1 MTQHLDTSL
10 LAAALTNEAET
21 ERMQA
26 WLGAQAA
33 GSLIISEWVATEFSA
48 ALSIKLRTG
57 QIEEVHRADALAM
70 FAQMRAD
77 SFTPLPISAVEFRTA
92 AHFADQY
99 GLGLRAGD
107 ALHLAVCANNG
118 ATLCTL
124 DRRLSEA
131 GPALGVKTTL
141 L

>member
-1 MTQHLDTSL
+1 MQVW
-10 LAAALTNEAET
+10 LAD
-21 ERMQA
+21 
-26 WLGAQAA
+26 QAA
-33 GSLIISEWVATEFSA
+33 GSLLISEWVATEFSA

-57 QIEEVHRADALAM
+57 QVKEAHRADALMM
-70 FAQMRAD
+70 FAQLRVD
-77 SFTPLPISAVEFRTA
+77 SLVMLAISAAEIRTA

-107 ALHLAVCANNG
+107 ALHLAVCANHG

-124 DRRLSEA
+124 DHRLSEA
-131 GPALGVKTTL
+131 GPALGVKTFL